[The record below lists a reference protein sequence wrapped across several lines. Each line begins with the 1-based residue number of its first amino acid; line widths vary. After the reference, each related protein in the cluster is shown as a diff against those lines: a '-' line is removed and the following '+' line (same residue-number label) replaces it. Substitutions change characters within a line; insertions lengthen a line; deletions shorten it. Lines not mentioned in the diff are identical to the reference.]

1 MPDDLPDPH
10 HRRAPA
16 PEPLPDSPEPVE
28 IAMDLERHDPS
39 PDSPAR
45 RLLVNQNRLV
55 GMQIASE
62 RMGVALKMLTA
73 LAGLAAAAVLAV
85 LVWEA
90 ARAEALVVTPFSVP
104 PELAQRGMT
113 GQVVATRLLDGLA
126 TLQAETLSNRPQGAY
141 ANDWG
146 DDVQVEIP
154 QTGVSIGELQDFLRG
169 WLGRETNITGE
180 IVRTPTGYT
189 VTARAG
195 ADAGKTFA
203 GTEAELDQLI
213 LKASEAVYAATQP
226 GRYAGWLVDKQR
238 PKEAIEV
245 YRRLSISGDR
255 KGRAWAFAEWSALGE
270 DPAERLRLAERA
282 ASLDPKQPT
291 AFMALSAAHQALGH
305 KEAALRADRRLV
317 ELLGGPR
324 KKELP
329 AWSAVFYRKEKMAE
343 LASSVG
349 DHARAAELYQSAAEP
364 TPDQPPIACQR
375 CSSAAFFYAARE
387 LTLNHDPAA
396 ADRMVERA
404 AAVMPA
410 FAPLFRENLNATKAA
425 VRRDWPAMLAI
436 IDSPSVQ
443 ARFAQLPAATRL
455 RLLNVSRAQ
464 VLARLGRVAEAQAL
478 IAPTPTDC
486 YDCVRAR
493 GVVAAS
499 AGNTGE
505 AERWFAEAVRQ
516 APSVPG
522 GYSAWGEARMARG
535 DVEGAIRL
543 FREAQERGPRWADP
557 LKYEGDALARQRKH
571 REAARR
577 YEQAAERAPTWGALH
592 LAWGRSL
599 AAAGEREE
607 ALARYRQAARLD
619 LTPADRAAVQRLLGA
634 PVSPPTKAA
643 RASP

>member
-305 KEAALRADRRLV
+305 KRCGRT
-317 ELLGGPR
+317 GG
-324 KKELP
+324 
-329 AWSAVFYRKEKMAE
+329 
-343 LASSVG
+343 SSSCW
-349 DHARAAELYQSAAEP
+349 A
-364 TPDQPPIACQR
+364 
-375 CSSAAFFYAARE
+375 
-387 LTLNHDPAA
+387 
-396 ADRMVERA
+396 
-404 AAVMPA
+404 
-410 FAPLFRENLNATKAA
+410 
-425 VRRDWPAMLAI
+425 
-436 IDSPSVQ
+436 
-443 ARFAQLPAATRL
+443 
-455 RLLNVSRAQ
+455 
-464 VLARLGRVAEAQAL
+464 
-478 IAPTPTDC
+478 
-486 YDCVRAR
+486 VRAR
-493 GVVAAS
+493 RSCPPGRRSSIERRRWRSWPARWATTPGRPSSTSPPRSRPPTSRRSPAS
-499 AGNTGE
+499 AVP
-505 AERWFAEAVRQ
+505 RR
-516 APSVPG
+516 PS
-522 GYSAWGEARMARG
+522 S
-535 DVEGAIRL
+535 
-543 FREAQERGPRWADP
+543 
-557 LKYEGDALARQRKH
+557 
-571 REAARR
+571 
-577 YEQAAERAPTWGALH
+577 
-592 LAWGRSL
+592 
-599 AAAGEREE
+599 
-607 ALARYRQAARLD
+607 
-619 LTPADRAAVQRLLGA
+619 TP
-634 PVSPPTKAA
+634 
-643 RASP
+643 RAS